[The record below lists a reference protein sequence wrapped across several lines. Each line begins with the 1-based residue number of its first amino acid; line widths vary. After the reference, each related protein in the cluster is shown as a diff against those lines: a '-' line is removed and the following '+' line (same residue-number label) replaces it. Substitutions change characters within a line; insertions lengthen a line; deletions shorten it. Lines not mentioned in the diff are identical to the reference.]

1 MADHRAQDLLQFW
14 FDARLDAEQRNRRW
28 FSKDAAF
35 DSDVRRRFLALY
47 EEGAACRL
55 DAWKNSTRECLALVI
70 LLDQLPRNMFR
81 GEARAFAADPLARDA
96 ARALLPGAGELSA
109 EERLFA
115 FLPFEHSESI
125 EDQRL
130 ACDLIA
136 PLGAELLRYA
146 ERHREII
153 ERFGRFPHR
162 NAILGRKSTPEELE
176 FLRQPGSGF

>member
-1 MADHRAQDLLQFW
+1 MADHRAQALLQFW
-14 FDARLDAEQRNRRW
+14 FDAALDPQERNRRW
-28 FSKDAAF
+28 FTKDPGF
-35 DSDVRRRFLALY
+35 DSEVRGRFLALY
-47 EEGAACRL
+47 EEGAAGRL
-55 DAWKNSTRECLALVI
+55 AAWKNFTRDCLALVI

-81 GEARAFAADPLARDA
+81 GEARAFAADALAREA
-96 ARALLPGAGELSA
+96 ARALLPRAGELSA

-130 ACDLIA
+130 SCELLA

-162 NAILGRKSTPEELE
+162 NAILGRESTPQEQE
-176 FLRQPGSGF
+176 FLKQPGSGF